1 VPAVSLA
8 AQLGGFSQATIL
20 GKLGPRLISGRA
32 SFNSSIIRVAMPDD
46 PEEKPE
52 LPILEA
58 VRIAI
63 LLWVV
68 MGILFL
74 WGLYLFW

>member
-1 VPAVSLA
+1 
-8 AQLGGFSQATIL
+8 
-20 GKLGPRLISGRA
+20 
-32 SFNSSIIRVAMPDD
+32 MPDD

-52 LPILEA
+52 LPIQEA
-58 VRIAI
+58 VSIAI

-74 WGLYLFW
+74 WGLYWFW

>member
-1 VPAVSLA
+1 
-8 AQLGGFSQATIL
+8 
-20 GKLGPRLISGRA
+20 
-32 SFNSSIIRVAMPDD
+32 MPDD

-74 WGLYLFW
+74 WGLYWFW